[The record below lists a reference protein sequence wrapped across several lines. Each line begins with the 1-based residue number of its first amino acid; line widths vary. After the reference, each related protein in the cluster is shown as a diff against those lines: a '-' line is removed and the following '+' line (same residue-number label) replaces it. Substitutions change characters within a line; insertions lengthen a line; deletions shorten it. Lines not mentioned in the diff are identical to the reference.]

1 MATNFLPTRRRAL
14 ELAGSAIALA
24 ALSPLPAL
32 AQGANVSPEALLQE
46 GPLPD
51 LWLGDKAAPVTIV
64 EYASTTCS
72 HCATFHNTTF
82 KELKTKYIDTGKV
95 RFVLREFPLNNV
107 DLAAY
112 MLARCSGEDKR
123 YPVVDLLFAQQK
135 AWMNDKPVAS
145 LSGLLRQTGLS
156 QENFE
161 ACLKDSA
168 LYDKMTKARD
178 IATEKFAVSST
189 PTFFINGQR
198 QVGAVRPFQWRP
210 AVLRQTEQTP
220 VGSQH
225 QARRE
230 VHARVEVN
238 LQACKDVLI
247 RSNVRQACR

>member
-1 MATNFLPTRRRAL
+1 MQFPASLRLAL
-14 ELAGSAIALA
+14 VAPLLVLLA
-24 ALSPLPAL
+24 ACGGSTEPPQDTVPVADLMARQ
-32 AQGANVSPEALLQE
+32 A
-46 GPLPD
+46 LPD
-51 LWLGDKAAPVTIV
+51 NAIGDPDAPVTIV
-64 EYASTTCS
+64 EYASMTCS
-72 HCATFHNTTF
+72 HCAHFHETTYPT
-82 KELKTKYIDTGKV
+82 LKSKYIDTGKV

-156 QENFE
+156 QEKFE

-178 IATEKFAVSST
+178 IATEKFAVNST

-198 QVGAVRPFQWRP
+198 QVGALSMAEMEKVILPF
-210 AVLRQTEQTP
+210 L
-220 VGSQH
+220 
-225 QARRE
+225 
-230 VHARVEVN
+230 
-238 LQACKDVLI
+238 K
-247 RSNVRQACR
+247 

>member
-1 MATNFLPTRRRAL
+1 MATKLLPTRRRAL
-14 ELAGSAIALA
+14 KLAGAAIAIATLA
-24 ALSPLPAL
+24 PSGAF
-32 AQGANVSPEALLQE
+32 AQAANVPPEALLQE

-51 LWLGDKAAPVTIV
+51 LWLGDKAAPVTII

-72 HCATFHNTTF
+72 HCATFHNTTY

-112 MLARCSGEDKR
+112 MLARCSGDDKR

-145 LSGLLRQTGLS
+145 LSSLLRQTGLS
-156 QENFE
+156 QEKFE
-161 ACLKDSA
+161 ACLKDSE

-178 IATEKFAVSST
+178 IATEKFAVNST

-198 QVGAVRPFQWRP
+198 QVGALSMAEMEKVILPF
-210 AVLRQTEQTP
+210 L
-220 VGSQH
+220 
-225 QARRE
+225 
-230 VHARVEVN
+230 
-238 LQACKDVLI
+238 K
-247 RSNVRQACR
+247 

>member
-1 MATNFLPTRRRAL
+1 MATKLLPTRRRAL
-14 ELAGSAIALA
+14 KLAGSAIAIATLA
-24 ALSPLPAL
+24 PSSAF
-32 AQGANVSPEALLQE
+32 AQAANVSPDALLQE

-51 LWLGDKAAPVTIV
+51 LWLGEKAAPVTII

-95 RFVLREFPLNNV
+95 RFALREFPLNNV

-112 MLARCSGEDKR
+112 MLARCSGDDKR

-145 LSGLLRQTGLS
+145 LSSLLRQTGLS
-156 QENFE
+156 QEKFE
-161 ACLKDSA
+161 ACLKDSE

-178 IATEKFAVSST
+178 IATEKFAVNST

-198 QVGAVRPFQWRP
+198 QVGALSMAEMEKVILPF
-210 AVLRQTEQTP
+210 L
-220 VGSQH
+220 
-225 QARRE
+225 
-230 VHARVEVN
+230 
-238 LQACKDVLI
+238 K
-247 RSNVRQACR
+247 

>member
-1 MATNFLPTRRRAL
+1 MMATKLLPTRRRAL
-14 ELAGSAIALA
+14 KLAGAAIAIATLA
-24 ALSPLPAL
+24 PSGAF
-32 AQGANVSPEALLQE
+32 AQAANVPPEALLQE

-51 LWLGDKAAPVTIV
+51 LWLGDKAAPVTII

-72 HCATFHNTTF
+72 HCATFHNTTY

-112 MLARCSGEDKR
+112 MLARCSGDDKR

-145 LSGLLRQTGLS
+145 LSSLLRQTGLS
-156 QENFE
+156 QEKFE
-161 ACLKDSA
+161 ACLKDSE

-178 IATEKFAVSST
+178 IATEKFAVNST

-198 QVGAVRPFQWRP
+198 QVGALSMAEMEKVILPF
-210 AVLRQTEQTP
+210 L
-220 VGSQH
+220 
-225 QARRE
+225 
-230 VHARVEVN
+230 
-238 LQACKDVLI
+238 K
-247 RSNVRQACR
+247 